1 MRMRP
6 TLLPLLVLAFL
17 LSACQTPGNAA
28 PASGPTTSPAASADA
43 SATAQP
49 EARKRTV
56 RMVIY
61 DHIKD
66 RVTRAVAV
74 NEGHPGLAT
83 ERGRLSIA
91 LGSQDQT
98 FKVLPESLVD
108 RMLKGLGEKG
118 LTELATPF
126 EAGDEPLITGNGTLP
141 ERFRW
146 CLYFELDG
154 QRTKVVCRNPAGPDD
169 DRGRALMKRQSELRI
184 AAWAFWNMRK
194 EVEIPQGVTIG
205 R

>member
-1 MRMRP
+1 MCMHP
-6 TLLPLLVLAFL
+6 TALCLLLLALVFG
-17 LSACQTPGNAA
+17 ACQAPGGTDATTG
-28 PASGPTTSPAASADA
+28 PATSPAAP
-43 SATAQP
+43 ATDSPATQP
-49 EARKRTV
+49 VVQKRTV

-74 NEGHPGLAT
+74 NEGHPGLTT
-83 ERGRLSIA
+83 ERGRLAIA
-91 LGSQDQT
+91 LGSQEQT
-98 FKVLPESLVD
+98 FKVLPEALVD

-118 LTELATPF
+118 LTELAAPF
-126 EAGDEPLITGNGTLP
+126 ESGDEPLITGNGTLP

-146 CLYFELDG
+146 CLYLEIDG
-154 QRTKVVCRNPAGPDD
+154 QRTKVVCRNPAGADD
-169 DRGRALMKRQSELRI
+169 DRGRTLMKRQSELRI